1 MRARHM
7 GPSFGI
13 PPLLQHGGRVEVEM
27 RMTDFPSENSRNE
40 RAPLLSENGK
50 MSEMT
55 NGTSVTQSTCEH

>member
-1 MRARHM
+1 M
-7 GPSFGI
+7 
-13 PPLLQHGGRVEVEM
+13 EVEM